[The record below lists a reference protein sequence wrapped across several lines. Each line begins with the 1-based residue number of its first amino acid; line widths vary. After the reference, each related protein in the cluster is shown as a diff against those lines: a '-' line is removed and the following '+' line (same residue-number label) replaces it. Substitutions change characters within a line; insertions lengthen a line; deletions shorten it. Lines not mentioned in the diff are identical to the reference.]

1 MALKNN
7 LNILTFSNSENT
19 AKMTLNYAVLIK
31 SVTVQRAIDHKL
43 RKEIIETIDANQP
56 ITVTSI

>member
-19 AKMTLNYAVLIK
+19 AKMTLNYALLIK

-43 RKEIIETIDANQP
+43 RKEIIEANQP